1 MGSKQVCIPG
11 IAYPHI
17 SRLERQRWKQ
27 RKLLLRCEGED
38 FLKIKTS
45 KVVSASRIVFA
56 GKVVSEEI

>member
-17 SRLERQRWKQ
+17 SRRGSRGSVGNSVNFFSGVKV
-27 RKLLLRCEGED
+27 RVFSK
-38 FLKIKTS
+38 S